1 MNQRNQLQSQ
11 MHSLA
16 PGDLVWIPANTL
28 IEYEAFM
35 MGRTKVPT
43 YGLVI
48 EAQSDLWDGHATI
61 LRNDEKVSI
70 NVKHLRKIDSMEE
83 INGSVS
89 RSC

>member
-1 MNQRNQLQSQ
+1 MNHSDQLQNQ

-16 PGDLVWIPANTL
+16 PGDLVWIPAKAL
-28 IEYEAFM
+28 IEYEAYM
-35 MGRTKVPT
+35 MGRTKVHT

-48 EAQSDLWDGHATI
+48 EAQNDLWDGHATI